1 MTRSVASDIANPERR
16 KLAPRASEVLAERNG
31 VLPVWIR
38 VPARGPEHYTG
49 FSRAKLYEL
58 AAAGKVRSV
67 SIREPGQIKGTRL
80 FNLQSVLDFI
90 ARHEEAAA

>member
-1 MTRSVASDIANPERR
+1 MAKEVMSDTGAAERR
-16 KLAPRASEVLAERNG
+16 KLSPKASEVLAQRDG
-31 VLPVWIR
+31 PLPVWIR

-90 ARHEEAAA
+90 GRHEKAAA